1 MLKSKLNLA
10 VASWRGKTGSGST
23 KLKGSGDIVE
33 TSLGEIVELFSA
45 SLFSDESDKTMV
57 FCSQVSD
64 SEVSN
69 RSSLITLDL
78 VFSLPRNKVH
88 NSWKETGVNFTG
100 ANLGTSSQGSFLCIS
115 DDQNKRYGN
124 NIYKSKF

>member
-1 MLKSKLNLA
+1 
-10 VASWRGKTGSGST
+10 
-23 KLKGSGDIVE
+23 
-33 TSLGEIVELFSA
+33 
-45 SLFSDESDKTMV
+45 MV

-88 NSWKETGVNFTG
+88 NSWKETGANFTG

-115 DDQNKRYGN
+115 GDQNKRYGN